1 LLRTSASCGSLDV
14 LNELLEY
21 EEGCD
26 VDLTNIEHETPL
38 HLAVKYGEAELRALM
53 VDSLLDAGAETRLGF
68 IVTPSLSLSI
78 LMVPSVLK
86 TRRAKWRGTTYVKM
100 IRKRE
105 MRSAAM
111 KLYVTSQRPT
121 SQMVRVS
128 PHRKCTRTDFLKY
141 YYEEDDD
148 DDYSESDEE

>member
-1 LLRTSASCGSLDV
+1 LLRTRASCGSLDV

-26 VDLTNIEHETPL
+26 VDLTNIERETPL

-68 IVTPSLSLSI
+68 TVTPSLPLSI

-86 TRRAKWRGTTYVKM
+86 TRLAKWRGTTYVKM
-100 IRKRE
+100 MRKRKLH
-105 MRSAAM
+105 SVDM
-111 KLYVTSQRPT
+111 KLCVAS
-121 SQMVRVS
+121 
-128 PHRKCTRTDFLKY
+128 
-141 YYEEDDD
+141 
-148 DDYSESDEE
+148 